1 MSLRWVTLILLLWS
15 SPAFAQ
21 CVPVPLSFP
30 LTATVVS
37 TNFAKL
43 YGCFNGG
50 TYAGSNNPVFTGTAS
65 FVNAVVHGTLTLM
78 SWLVFP
84 GGVYLEGHDGVL
96 WIHTNGPDA
105 PSFNETNLGI
115 TVLTKKGLVQQRVL
129 IGPEN
134 SGGIGYRML
143 RIPNLP
149 TLQ

>member
-1 MSLRWVTLILLLWS
+1 MAVILLLWGA
-15 SPAFAQ
+15 PAFAQ

-30 LTATVVS
+30 LTATAVS

-43 YGCFNGG
+43 YGCFNGSG
-50 TYAGSNNPVFTGTAS
+50 GGVSNPVFTGTAS
-65 FVNAVVHGTLTLM
+65 FANAVVHGTLTLM

-84 GGVYLEGHDGVL
+84 GGVYLEGHHGVL
-96 WIHTNGPDA
+96 WIHTTGRDA

>member
-1 MSLRWVTLILLLWS
+1 MRWFGLALLLWC

-21 CVPVPLSFP
+21 CLPVPLSFP
-30 LTATVVS
+30 LTQTAVS
-37 TNFAKL
+37 SNFAKL
-43 YGCFNGG
+43 YSCFNGG
-50 TYAGSNNPVFTGTAS
+50 GAPPTNNPVFTGTAS

-96 WIHTNGPDA
+96 WIHTTGADA